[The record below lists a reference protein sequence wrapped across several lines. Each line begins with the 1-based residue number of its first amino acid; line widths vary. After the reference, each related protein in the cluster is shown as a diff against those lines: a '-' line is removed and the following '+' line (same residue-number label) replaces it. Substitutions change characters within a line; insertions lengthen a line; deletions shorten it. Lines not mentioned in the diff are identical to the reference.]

1 LDRARTFA
9 PPSAERKSGWP
20 KPPVPPVK
28 KGVRPP
34 SPFAPARALVPEW
47 KGYLVGPPRG
57 PFGGI
62 GKVALR
68 TAVAGTLDWVAKA
81 VRAASAAK
89 PRKRGNAPLRRRR
102 VRGKRGPS
110 GLLCFPVVNP
120 SESGPS
126 PKTSGKGERGS
137 LCRCCVLRPKN
148 SNPLETEPVAVARAW
163 DELRVAVKS

>member
-1 LDRARTFA
+1 MDRARTFA

-110 GLLCFPVVNP
+110 GLLLFP
-120 SESGPS
+120 
-126 PKTSGKGERGS
+126 RGQPVREWTLAENEWEGGARKPLPVLCSATEKFQS
-137 LCRCCVLRPKN
+137 LGDRTRCCC
-148 SNPLETEPVAVARAW
+148 
-163 DELRVAVKS
+163 KSMG